1 MKKNIILSL
10 ITLVLV
16 VMFSVTCFGA
26 EKILFAV
33 VGPMTGDAAAEGL
46 QILEATKLAVKEI
59 NESGGVNGK
68 ELDFIVG
75 DDQANANQAV
85 LVAQKFAANKD
96 ILAVLGP
103 NNSSCAIAA
112 LPIYEKAGIMMLSP
126 TTSNPKITK
135 LGHKNFARIYI
146 TDDVQAVNIAK
157 FAVVEWGYKKIGI
170 IWENT
175 DFGKG
180 VRDLAVEAIPGL
192 GGKILG
198 DESFVGAVDRDFSSI
213 ITKFKGLGID
223 CVIFVGVYTPSA
235 LFMVQSRNLGYNVP
249 VSASQTH
256 PKFIEIAGK
265 AGEGFVAVSNFNPY
279 DERPRQAKFIQDYK
293 DFTSLGDEVGEW
305 GAHAYDVVYVLKKA
319 IEMGGTTREKLIE
332 AFHNP
337 ALEVDG
343 VTGFIKFDQY
353 GEVLG
358 KKSIFL
364 IVKNGKFVN
373 YELKNM

>member
-1 MKKNIILSL
+1 MKKNIALSL
-10 ITLVLV
+10 IALVLV
-16 VMFSVTCFGA
+16 ILFSLTC

-33 VGPMTGDAAAEGL
+33 EAPMTGDAAAEGL

-68 ELDFIVG
+68 ELEFLVG

-85 LVAQKFAANKD
+85 LLAQKFSTNKD
-96 ILAVLGP
+96 ILAILGP
-103 NNSSCAIAA
+103 NNSSCAIAS

-126 TTSNPKITK
+126 TTSNPKVTH

-146 TDDVQAVNIAK
+146 TDDIQAVNIAK
-157 FAVVEWGYKKIGI
+157 FACVEYGYKKIGI

-180 VRDLAVEAIPGL
+180 VRDLAAEAIPGL
-192 GGKILG
+192 GGKVLG
-198 DESFVGAVDRDFSSI
+198 DESFVSAVDRDFSSI

-223 CVIFVGVYTPSA
+223 CVIFVGVYTSSA

-249 VSASQTH
+249 VVDSQTH
-256 PKFIEIAGK
+256 PKFVEIAGK

-279 DERPRQAKFIQDYK
+279 DERPKQAEFIQRYK
-293 DFTSLGDEVGEW
+293 DFTSLGDSVGEW

-337 ALEVDG
+337 NLQYDG
-343 VTGFIKFDQY
+343 ITGFIKFNEY
-353 GEVLG
+353 GDVVG